1 MHDCAIGCQAAN
13 RKLARAPRPRS
24 VCERM
29 SEAPPFVHLHVR
41 SHYSLLAAPAEIG
54 GLVAAAAADGQ
65 TALALTDNGNLFG
78 AVEFFK
84 ACKDEKV
91 KPILGQTTWLA
102 GRTRSEGAGADNPTT
117 DLTLLAADNR
127 GFDNLKKM
135 SGRAWLEGFSY
146 RPRVDLDVLQEHR
159 GGVIALSGTVSS
171 QIATAILQGD
181 AATAKRTANQMRE
194 LFGAE
199 NFFFEVAET
208 GSEPQSKVTRALR
221 ALGAELGIACVATN
235 DVHYL
240 VADDWLAQDIMLC
253 IRSGKTA
260 ADPQRFRMGSHELFL
275 KSRAQM
281 AAAFGDW
288 QEPLRRTVE
297 IAERCNVSME
307 FGVYHLPVFQ
317 PDDGSPP
324 EVFFERRCREGALA
338 RYGRI
343 DERVQRRLD
352 YEIGV
357 VKKLDFISYFLIV
370 ADFIGKAK
378 SMGIPVGP
386 GRGSA
391 AGSIVAYCLGITDVC
406 PLRYALLF
414 ERFLNPGRVSMPDID
429 IDFCGER
436 RDEVIQYVREK
447 YGNDCVCQII
457 TFGTMASRGV
467 LRDVGRVLDF
477 PIADVDKLC
486 KKVPQGPG
494 ASLQQALDSDKEL
507 AEIRDSSPQHKR
519 LFDLS
524 LKLEGLARHS
534 SIHAAGVVIADRPL
548 RDYVPLAKNGE
559 DVITQWQMTELEEVG
574 LLKMDFLGLKT
585 LTILQE
591 AVRLVHEVHGVQLDL
606 GALPLDDKQTYELMA
621 RGETQGIFQ
630 LESSGMRELLTRLKP
645 DTFEDVIAVLALYR
659 PGPLGSGMVDMFVDR
674 KHGREP
680 VVYPHD
686 ATRPVLEATYG
697 VIVYQ
702 EQVMQ
707 ISNIVGGFS
716 MSEADNL
723 RKAMG
728 KKKPEVM
735 AKFKDQ
741 FIAGAKKQSYAEK
754 FAKELFETMEYFAGY
769 GFNKSHSTAYAL
781 VTYQTAWLK
790 AHYPIEFTAANL
802 TIESG
807 NSDKIKEFVDE
818 ARRAG
823 VQILPPSVDR
833 SQRYFAVEGRAI
845 RYGLG
850 AVKGVGAR
858 AADAIAAASKR
869 GGTFASL
876 DDVCARLE
884 ANVLNKAALEALVQ
898 AGAFDGLGRT
908 RAADFAA
915 VEAALRNSAKE
926 REDKKRGQKMLFA
939 PPPAA
944 ERAADGAADEWP
956 EGERLARE
964 KESLGF
970 YLSGHPFEKRGA
982 FLARIAGQTTASI
995 PSLEPGG
1002 SLRIAG
1008 MISSVRVLQIKQG
1021 KNAGQKMARFHLEDL
1036 DGQVAVTC
1044 FARTYAN
1051 VKDRIVDDAIV
1062 FLTGRLDANS
1072 EEKALLLDQLE
1083 VANDVIR
1090 REVAGLVLHLRGA
1103 LATDSNLARIHEVVQ
1118 RHKGHQHLLLDVEDG
1133 TDCYR
1138 VRADDGVRVTD
1149 ALLDDLSLLV
1159 APDNISFTRT

>member
-1 MHDCAIGCQAAN
+1 
-13 RKLARAPRPRS
+13 
-24 VCERM
+24 M
-29 SEAPPFVHLHVR
+29 SDAPPFVHLHVR
-41 SHYSLLAAPAEIG
+41 SHYSLLAAPVEVG
-54 GLVAAAAADGQ
+54 QLVAAAAADGQ
-65 TALALTDNGNLFG
+65 QALALTDNGNLFG

-84 ACKDEKV
+84 ACRDHRV
-91 KPILGQTTWLA
+91 KPIIGQTTYVA
-102 GRTRSEGAGADNPTT
+102 GRTHRDTAGADNPTH
-117 DLTLLAADNR
+117 DLTLLASSDR
-127 GFDNLKKM
+127 GLDNLKKL
-135 SGRAWLEGFSY
+135 SSRAWLEGFSY
-146 RPRVDLDVLQEHR
+146 RPRVDLELLQEHHE
-159 GGVIALSGTVSS
+159 GLIALSGTVSS
-171 QIATAILQGD
+171 QIATAVQQGD
-181 AATAKRTANQMRE
+181 LAGATATAARLRD
-194 LFGAE
+194 LFGAG
-199 NFFFEVAET
+199 NFFLEVAET
-208 GSEPQSKVTRALR
+208 GFEAQRKVTGALR
-221 ALGAELGIACVATN
+221 RIGSELGIACVATN

-240 VADDWLAQDIMLC
+240 KAEDWLAQDIMLC
-253 IRSGKTA
+253 IRSGKSV
-260 ADPQRFRMGSHELFL
+260 ADQTRFRMGSRELFL

-281 AAAFGDW
+281 AAAFDDW
-288 QEPLRRTVE
+288 PEALQATVD
-297 IAERCNVSME
+297 IAERCSVSME

-317 PDDGSPP
+317 PADGGSPDT
-324 EVFFERRCREGALA
+324 FFEHLCQEGAQR
-338 RYGRI
+338 RYGTSG
-343 DERVQRRLD
+343 DEVQQRLA

-357 VKKLDFISYFLIV
+357 IKKLGFVSYFLIV
-370 ADFIGKAK
+370 QDFIQQARR
-378 SMGIPVGP
+378 MGIPVGP

-391 AGSIVAYCLGITDVC
+391 AGSIVAYCLGITDVD

-429 IDFCGER
+429 IDFCGHR

-494 ASLQQALDSDKEL
+494 ASLQAALESDPEL
-507 AEIRDSSPQHKR
+507 KQIRDGSPQHQR
-519 LFDLS
+519 LFELS

-591 AVRLVHEVHGVQLDL
+591 GMRLVQEVRGEQIDL
-606 GALPLDDKQTYELMA
+606 STLPLDDRPTYAIMT
-621 RGETQGIFQ
+621 RGETQGVFQ

-659 PGPLGSGMVDMFVDR
+659 PGPLGSGMVDMFVRR
-674 KHGREP
+674 KHGEEP
-680 VVYPHD
+680 VVYPHAD
-686 ATRPVLEATYG
+686 LRPVLEPTYG

-707 ISNIVGGFS
+707 IANLIGGFS
-716 MSEADNL
+716 MSDADNL

-741 FIAGAKKQSYAEK
+741 FVDGAKQQNYAEK
-754 FAKELFETMEYFAGY
+754 FARELFETMEYFAGY

-790 AHYPIEFTAANL
+790 AHHPLEFTAANL
-802 TIESG
+802 TVESG

-823 VQILPPSVDR
+823 TPILVPSVNR
-833 SQRYFAVEGRAI
+833 SMRWFAVEQGSI

-850 AVKGVGAR
+850 AIKGVGAR
-858 AADAIAAASKR
+858 TADAIVDERRR
-869 GGTFASL
+869 GGDFASL
-876 DDVCARLE
+876 EDLCERLDGTL
-884 ANVLNKAALEALVQ
+884 LNKAALEAMVQ

-915 VEAALRNSAKE
+915 IEPALRASASA
-926 REDKKRGQKMLFA
+926 REDRRRGQKLLFA
-939 PPPAA
+939 APAITA
-944 ERAADGAADEWP
+944 MATTDNEATWP
-956 EGERLARE
+956 EHERLARE

-982 FLARIAGQTTASI
+982 FLCRIAGTTTAS
-995 PSLEPGG
+995 LAGVEPG
-1002 SLRIAG
+1002 SSVRIAG
-1008 MISSVRVLQIKQG
+1008 MVSSVRIVPIKNG
-1021 KNAGQKMARFHLEDL
+1021 PNAGKKMARFLLEDL
-1036 DGQVAVTC
+1036 EGQVPVTC
-1044 FARTYAN
+1044 FARAFETA
-1051 VKDRIVDDAIV
+1051 KDRIVEDAIV
-1062 FLTGRLDANS
+1062 FLSGRLDAKS
-1072 EEKALLLDQLE
+1072 EERALLLDQIEPASE
-1083 VANDVIR
+1083 VVR
-1090 REVAGLVLHLRGA
+1090 REVAGLVLHLHGS
-1103 LATDSNLARIHEVVQ
+1103 LATEANLARIDATVD
-1118 RHKGHQHLLLDVEDG
+1118 RHRGQQHLHLDVDDG
-1133 TDCYR
+1133 DDCFR
-1138 VRADDGVRVTD
+1138 VRAEAGVRVSD
-1149 ALLDDLSLLV
+1149 QLLDELALLV
-1159 APDNISFTRT
+1159 GPENMSFTRS

>member
-1 MHDCAIGCQAAN
+1 
-13 RKLARAPRPRS
+13 
-24 VCERM
+24 M
-29 SEAPPFVHLHVR
+29 SDAPPFVHLHVR
-41 SHYSLLAAPAEIG
+41 SHYSLLAAPSEVG
-54 GLVAAAAADGQ
+54 GLVAAAAEDGQ

-78 AVEFFK
+78 AVEFYK
-84 ACKDEKV
+84 ACKENKLKAIV
-91 KPILGQTTWLA
+91 GQTTYVA
-102 GRTRSEGAGADNPTT
+102 GKTNKESAGADNPTY
-117 DLTLLAADNR
+117 DLTLLAENNK
-127 GFDNLKKM
+127 GLDNLKKL

-146 RPRVDLDVLQEHR
+146 RPRADLDLLREHHA
-159 GGVIALSGTVSS
+159 GIIALSGTVSS

-181 AATAKRTANQMRE
+181 LQGARKTALQLRE
-194 LFGAE
+194 TFGKD
-199 NFFFEVAET
+199 NFFLEVAET
-208 GSEPQSKVTRALR
+208 GYEQQRKVSLALR
-221 ALGAELGIACVATN
+221 ELGAALAIPCVATN

-240 VADDWLAQDIMLC
+240 KADDWLAQDIMLC
-253 IRSGKTA
+253 IRSGKTV
-260 ADPQRFRMGSHELFL
+260 ADQQRFRMGSHELFL

-281 AAAFGDW
+281 AQAFSDW
-288 QEPLRRTVE
+288 PEALQQTVA
-297 IAERCNVSME
+297 IADRCNVSIE
-307 FGVYHLPVFQ
+307 FGVYHLPVFK
-317 PDDGSPP
+317 PDDGSAPD
-324 EVFFERRCREGALA
+324 VWFDRICKEGAIR
-338 RYGRI
+338 RYGAI
-343 DERVQRRLD
+343 NDVVQKRLD
-352 YEIGV
+352 YEIRV
-357 VKKLDFISYFLIV
+357 VKKLGFVSYFLIV
-370 ADFIGKAK
+370 QDFIDKAK

-429 IDFCGER
+429 IDFCGNR
-436 RDEVIQYVREK
+436 RDEVIQYVRQK
-447 YGNDCVCQII
+447 YGSDCVCQII

-494 ASLQQALDSDKEL
+494 ASLQAALDSDAEL
-507 AEIRDSSPQHKR
+507 KQIRESTPQHKR

-559 DVITQWQMTELEEVG
+559 DVITQWQMTDLEEVG

-591 AVRLVHEVHGVQLDL
+591 AVRLVHEVHGVQVDL
-606 GALPLDDKQTYELMA
+606 TKLPLDDKPTYALMT

-630 LESSGMRELLTRLKP
+630 LESGGMRELLTRLKP
-645 DTFEDVIAVLALYR
+645 DTFEDIIAVLALYR

-674 KHGREP
+674 KHGKEP
-680 VVYPHD
+680 VVYPHE
-686 ATRPVLEATYG
+686 ATKPVLEPTYG

-707 ISNIVGGFS
+707 ISNIIGGFS
-716 MSEADNL
+716 MAEADNL

-741 FIAGAKKQSYAEK
+741 FVAGAKAQSYGEK
-754 FAKELFETMEYFAGY
+754 FAKDLFETMEYFAGY

-781 VTYQTAWLK
+781 VTYHTAWLK
-790 AHYPIEFTAANL
+790 THYAIEFTAANL
-802 TIESG
+802 TVESS

-823 VQILPPSVDR
+823 VSILPPSVNH
-833 SQRYFAVEGRAI
+833 SQRYFGVENKAI

-850 AVKGVGAR
+850 AIKGVGTK
-858 AADAIAAASKR
+858 AADAVAAERRR
-869 GGTFASL
+869 GAGFSNL
-876 DDVCARLE
+876 EDVCERLD
-884 ANVLNKAALEALVQ
+884 ANILNKTALEAMVQ

-908 RAADFAA
+908 RAGDFAA
-915 VEAALRNSAKE
+915 VEGALRASVTA
-926 REDKKRGQKMLFA
+926 REDRRRGQKMLFA
-939 PPPAA
+939 APSFGSARPTT
-944 ERAADGAADEWP
+944 GASVGEWP
-956 EGERLARE
+956 EADRLARE

-982 FLARIAGQTTASI
+982 FLARIAGQTTSSI
-995 PSLEPGG
+995 GKVEPGN
-1002 SLRIAG
+1002 SVRLAG

-1021 KNAGQKMARFHLEDL
+1021 KNAGQKMARFQLEDRH
-1036 DGQVAVTC
+1036 GQVAVTC
-1044 FARTYAN
+1044 FARAYATM
-1051 VKDRIVDDAIV
+1051 KDRIVDDAIV

-1072 EEKALLLDQLE
+1072 EEKALLLDQLDPANE
-1083 VANDVIR
+1083 VVR
-1090 REVAGLVLHLRGA
+1090 REVAGLVLNLRGA
-1103 LATDSNLARIHEVVQ
+1103 LAVESNLLRIAEVVK
-1118 RHKGHQHLLLDVEDG
+1118 RYKGQQHLLLDVEDG
-1133 TDCYR
+1133 SDCYR
-1138 VRADDGVRVTD
+1138 VRADEGVRVTD
-1149 ALLDDLSLLV
+1149 ELLDELALLV
-1159 APDNISFTRT
+1159 GPDNMSFTRT

>member
-1 MHDCAIGCQAAN
+1 MT
-13 RKLARAPRPRS
+13 
-24 VCERM
+24 
-29 SEAPPFVHLHVR
+29 EAPPFVHLHVR
-41 SHYSLLAAPAEIG
+41 SHYSLLAAPAEVSS
-54 GLVAAAAADGQ
+54 LVAAAAEDGQ
-65 TALALTDNGNLFG
+65 PALALTDNGNLFG

-84 ACKDEKV
+84 ACKDKKI
-91 KPILGQTTWLA
+91 KPIVGQTTYVA
-102 GRTRSEGAGADNPTT
+102 GRTRHDTAGADNPTY
-117 DLTLLAADNR
+117 DLTLLAVDNQ
-127 GFDNLKKM
+127 GLDNLKKL

-146 RPRVDLDVLQEHR
+146 RPRVDLEVLGEHR
-159 GGVIALSGTVSS
+159 QGVIALSGTVSS
-171 QIATAILQGD
+171 QISTAVLQGD
-181 AATAKRTANQMRE
+181 PQGAKRAAMQLRE
-194 LFGAE
+194 LFGAD

-208 GSEPQSKVTRALR
+208 GNEQQRKVNHALR
-221 ALGAELGIACVATN
+221 AFGGELGIPCVATN

-240 VADDWLAQDIMLC
+240 KADDWLAQDIMLC
-253 IRSGKTA
+253 IRSGKTV
-260 ADPQRFRMGSHELFL
+260 ADPQRFRMGSKELFL

-281 AAAFGDW
+281 AAAFADW
-288 QEPLRRTVE
+288 PEALAQTVA
-297 IAERCNVSME
+297 IADRCSVGIE

-317 PDDGSPP
+317 PEDGSPP
-324 EVFFERRCREGALA
+324 DVWFQRICHEGALR
-338 RYGRI
+338 RYGSI
-343 DERVQRRLD
+343 DEKIQQRLD

-357 VKKLDFISYFLIV
+357 IKKLGFVSYFLIV
-370 ADFIGKAK
+370 QDFIQKAK

-391 AGSIVAYCLGITDVC
+391 AGSIVAYVLGITDVC

-429 IDFCGER
+429 IDFCGNR
-436 RDEVIQYVREK
+436 RDEVIQYVRQK

-494 ASLQQALDSDKEL
+494 ASLQAALETDAEL
-507 AEIRDSSPQHKR
+507 KAIRDSSPQHKR

-548 RDYVPLAKNGE
+548 RDYVPLAKNG
-559 DVITQWQMTELEEVG
+559 DDIITQWQMTELEEVG

-591 AVRLVHEVHGVQLDL
+591 AVRLVNEVHGVAIDL
-606 GALPLDDKQTYELMA
+606 GTLPLDDKPTYELMA

-630 LESSGMRELLTRLKP
+630 LESGGMRELLTRLKP

-659 PGPLGSGMVDMFVDR
+659 PGPLGSGMVDMFVRR
-674 KHGREP
+674 KHGEEP
-680 VVYPHD
+680 VVYPHA
-686 ATRPVLEATYG
+686 ATKPVLEPTYG

-707 ISNIVGGFS
+707 ISNIIGGFS
-716 MSEADNL
+716 MTEADNL

-741 FIAGAKKQSYAEK
+741 FVAGAKAQTYGEK

-781 VTYQTAWLK
+781 VTYHTAWLK
-790 AHYPIEFTAANL
+790 THYPVEFTAANL
-802 TIESG
+802 TVESG

-818 ARRAG
+818 ARRSG
-823 VQILPPSVDR
+823 MPILPPSVNT
-833 SQRYFAVEGRAI
+833 SQRYFSVDQKAI

-850 AVKGVGAR
+850 AIKGVGTR
-858 AADAIAAASKR
+858 AADGIAAERKR
-869 GGTFASL
+869 GGPFTSL
-876 DDVCARLE
+876 DDLCERLD
-884 ANVLNKAALEALVQ
+884 ANLLNKGALEAMTQ
-898 AGAFDGLGRT
+898 AGAFDGLGRS
-908 RAADFAA
+908 RATTFAGI
-915 VEAALRNSAKE
+915 EAALRNSAKA
-926 REDKKRGQKMLFA
+926 REDRRRGQKMLFA
-939 PPPAA
+939 PPPS
-944 ERAADGAADEWP
+944 GAAASTGPVTGEWP
-956 EGERLARE
+956 EHDRLARE

-982 FLARIAGQTTASI
+982 FLARIAGQTTASLAK
-995 PSLEPGG
+995 LEPGG
-1002 SLRIAG
+1002 TARIAG

-1021 KNAGQKMARFHLEDL
+1021 KNAGQKMARFQLEDL
-1036 DGQVAVTC
+1036 QGQVPVTC
-1044 FARTYAN
+1044 FARAYATL
-1051 VKDRIVDDAIV
+1051 KDRIIDDAIV
-1062 FLTGRLDANS
+1062 FLTGRLDSNS

-1083 VANDVIR
+1083 PAPEVVR

-1103 LATDSNLARIHEVVQ
+1103 LAGESNLQRIADIVAGF
-1118 RHKGHQHLLLDVEDG
+1118 KGSQHLLLDVEDG

-1138 VRADDGVRVTD
+1138 VRADEGVKVTD
-1149 ALLDDLSLLV
+1149 DLLDELALLV
-1159 APDNISFTRT
+1159 GPENMSFTRQ

>member
-1 MHDCAIGCQAAN
+1 MT
-13 RKLARAPRPRS
+13 
-24 VCERM
+24 
-29 SEAPPFVHLHVR
+29 EAPPFVHLHVR
-41 SHYSLLAAPAEIG
+41 SHYSLLAAPAEVSS
-54 GLVAAAAADGQ
+54 LVAAAAEDGQ
-65 TALALTDNGNLFG
+65 PALALTDNGNLFG

-84 ACKDEKV
+84 ACKDKKI
-91 KPILGQTTWLA
+91 KPIIGQTTYVA
-102 GRTRSEGAGADNPTT
+102 GRTRNDTAGADNPTY
-117 DLTLLAADNR
+117 DLTLLAVDNK
-127 GFDNLKKM
+127 GLDNLKKL

-146 RPRVDLDVLQEHR
+146 RPRVDLEVLQEHR
-159 GGVIALSGTVSS
+159 QGLIALSGTVSS
-171 QIATAILQGD
+171 QIATAVLQGD
-181 AATAKRTANQMRE
+181 PQGAKRTAMQLRE
-194 LFGAE
+194 LFGAD

-208 GSEPQSKVTRALR
+208 GYEQQRKVTQALR
-221 ALGAELGIACVATN
+221 AFGAELGIPCVATN

-240 VADDWLAQDIMLC
+240 KADDWLAQDIMLC
-253 IRSGKTA
+253 IRSGKTV
-260 ADPQRFRMGSHELFL
+260 ADPQRFRMGSKELFL
-275 KSRAQM
+275 RSRAQM
-281 AAAFGDW
+281 AEAFAGW
-288 QEPLRRTVE
+288 TEPLQQTVA
-297 IAERCNVSME
+297 IAERCSVGIE

-317 PDDGSPP
+317 PEDGSPP
-324 EVFFERRCREGALA
+324 DVWFERICKEGAIR

-343 DERVQRRLD
+343 DEAIQKRLD

-357 VKKLDFISYFLIV
+357 IKKLGFVSYFLIV
-370 ADFIGKAK
+370 QDFIQKAK

-391 AGSIVAYCLGITDVC
+391 AGSIVAYVLGITDVC

-429 IDFCGER
+429 IDFCGDR
-436 RDEVIQYVREK
+436 RDEVIQYVRKK
-447 YGNDCVCQII
+447 YGDDCVCQII

-494 ASLQQALDSDKEL
+494 ASLQAALETDAEL
-507 AEIRDSSPQHKR
+507 KAIRDSSPQHKR

-548 RDYVPLAKNGE
+548 RDYVPLAKNGD

-591 AVRLVHEVHGVQLDL
+591 AVRLVNEVHGKAIDL
-606 GALPLDDKQTYELMA
+606 GTLPLDDKPTYELMA

-630 LESSGMRELLTRLKP
+630 LESGGMRELLTRLKP

-659 PGPLGSGMVDMFVDR
+659 PGPLGSGMVDMFVRR
-674 KHGREP
+674 KHGEEP
-680 VVYPHD
+680 VEYPHA
-686 ATRPVLEATYG
+686 ATKPVLEPTYG

-707 ISNIVGGFS
+707 ISNIIGGFS
-716 MSEADNL
+716 MTEADNL

-741 FIAGAKKQSYAEK
+741 FIAGAKAQTYGEK

-781 VTYQTAWLK
+781 VTYHTAWLK
-790 AHYPIEFTAANL
+790 AHYPVEFTAANL
-802 TIESG
+802 TVESG

-818 ARRAG
+818 ARRG
-823 VQILPPSVDR
+823 GMPILPPSVNT
-833 SQRYFAVEGRAI
+833 SQRYFSVEQKAI

-850 AVKGVGAR
+850 AIKGVGAR
-858 AADAIAAASKR
+858 AADGIAAERKR
-869 GGTFASL
+869 GGPFSSL
-876 DDVCARLE
+876 DDLCERLE
-884 ANVLNKAALEALVQ
+884 ANLLNKGALEAMVQ
-898 AGAFDGLGRT
+898 AGAFDGLGRS
-908 RAADFAA
+908 RATTFAA
-915 VEAALRNSAKE
+915 IEVALRNSAKA
-926 REDKKRGQKMLFA
+926 REDRRRGQKMLFA
-939 PPPAA
+939 PPPAGEVA
-944 ERAADGAADEWP
+944 VAGPATGEWP
-956 EGERLARE
+956 EHDRLARE

-982 FLARIAGQTTASI
+982 FLARIAGQTTASLTK
-995 PSLEPGG
+995 LEPGG
-1002 SLRIAG
+1002 STRLAG

-1021 KNAGQKMARFHLEDL
+1021 KNAGQKMARFQLEDL
-1036 DGQVAVTC
+1036 HGRVPVTC
-1044 FARTYAN
+1044 FARAYATL
-1051 VKDRIVDDAIV
+1051 KDRIVDDSIV
-1062 FLTGRLDANS
+1062 FLTGRLDSNS

-1083 VANDVIR
+1083 PATEVVR
-1090 REVAGLVLHLRGA
+1090 REVAGLVIHLRGA
-1103 LATDSNLARIHEVVQ
+1103 LAGESNLQRIADIVARY
-1118 RHKGHQHLLLDVEDG
+1118 KGSQHLLLDVEDG

-1138 VRADDGVRVTD
+1138 VRADEGVKVCD
-1149 ALLDDLSLLV
+1149 DLLDEVALLV
-1159 APDNISFTRT
+1159 GPENMSFTRL

>member
-1 MHDCAIGCQAAN
+1 
-13 RKLARAPRPRS
+13 
-24 VCERM
+24 M

-41 SHYSLLAAPAEIG
+41 SHYSLLAAPSEVS
-54 GLVAAAAADGQ
+54 GLVEAAAADGQ
-65 TALALTDNGNLFG
+65 TAIALTDNGNLFG

-84 ACKDEKV
+84 ACKDKKV
-91 KPILGQTTWLA
+91 KPIVGQTTYVA
-102 GRTRSEGAGADNPTT
+102 GKSRAESAGADNPTY
-117 DLTLLAADNR
+117 DLTLLAKDNE
-127 GFDNLKKM
+127 GLDNLKKL

-146 RPRVDLDVLQEHR
+146 RPRVDLEILQAHSR
-159 GGVIALSGTVSS
+159 GIIALSGTVSS
-171 QIATAILQGD
+171 QISTQVLQGD
-181 AATAKRTANQMRE
+181 PVGAKRTANQLRE
-194 LFGAE
+194 LFGAD

-208 GSEPQSKVTRALR
+208 GYEQQQKVTRALR
-221 ALGAELGIACVATN
+221 AFGQEMGIPCVATN

-240 VADDWLAQDIMLC
+240 KAEDWLAQDIMLC
-253 IRSGKTA
+253 IRSGKTV
-260 ADPQRFRMGSHELFL
+260 ADPQRFRMGSKELFL

-281 AAAFGDW
+281 AAAFVDW
-288 QEPLRRTVE
+288 PEALANTVA
-297 IAERCNVSME
+297 IAERCNVDIE

-317 PDDGSPP
+317 PEDGTGPD
-324 EVFFERRCREGALA
+324 VFFERICTEGAIR
-338 RYGRI
+338 RYGAI
-343 DERVQRRLD
+343 DATVRQRLEF
-352 YEIGV
+352 EIGV
-357 VKKLDFISYFLIV
+357 IKKLGFVSYFLIV
-370 ADFIGKAK
+370 QDFIQKAK
-378 SMGIPVGP
+378 TMGIPVGP

-391 AGSIVAYCLGITDVC
+391 AGSIVAYVLGITDVC
-406 PLRYALLF
+406 PLKYALLF

-429 IDFCGER
+429 IDFCGNR
-436 RDEVIQYVREK
+436 RDEVIQYVRQK

-494 ASLQQALDSDKEL
+494 ASLQAALESDAEL
-507 AEIRDSSPQHKR
+507 KQIRDSSPQHKR

-591 AVRLVHEVHGVQLDL
+591 AARLVKEVHGVDVDL
-606 GALPLDDKQTYELMA
+606 GKLPLDDRPTYELIA

-674 KHGREP
+674 KHGKAKTE
-680 VVYPHD
+680 YPHE
-686 ATRPVLEATYG
+686 ATKPVLEATYG

-707 ISNIVGGFS
+707 ISAVIGGFS
-716 MSEADNL
+716 MTEADNL

-741 FIAGAKKQSYAEK
+741 FIAGAVKQGYGEK

-802 TIESG
+802 TVESG

-818 ARRAG
+818 TRRAG
-823 VQILPPSVDR
+823 VAILPPSVNH
-833 SQRYFAVEGRAI
+833 SQRYFGVEGTSI

-858 AADAIAAASKR
+858 AADSIAAERRR
-869 GGTFASL
+869 GGAFAGL
-876 DDVCARLE
+876 DELCERLD
-884 ANVLNKAALEALVQ
+884 ANVMNKTALEALVQ
-898 AGAFDGLGRT
+898 AGAFDGMGRT
-908 RAADFAA
+908 RAGDFAA
-915 VEAALRNSAKE
+915 IEGALRASVLA
-926 REDKKRGQKMLFA
+926 REDRKRGQKLLFA
-939 PPPAA
+939 APAPTA
-944 ERAADGAADEWP
+944 VAAATGTGVAEWP
-956 EGERLARE
+956 EKERLARE

-982 FLARIAGQTTASI
+982 FLARIAGQTTASLAK
-995 PSLEPGG
+995 LEPGG
-1002 SLRIAG
+1002 TTRIAG

-1021 KNAGQKMARFHLEDL
+1021 KNAGQKMARFQLEDRH
-1036 DGQVAVTC
+1036 GQVAVTC
-1044 FARTYAN
+1044 FARNYAN
-1051 VKDRIVDDAIV
+1051 LKDRIVDDAIV

-1072 EEKALLLDQLE
+1072 EEKALLLDQLDP
-1083 VANDVIR
+1083 ANEVIR
-1090 REVAGLVLHLRGA
+1090 REVAGLVVHLRGVMA
-1103 LATDSNLARIHEVVQ
+1103 AEANLERVAAVCD

-1133 TDCYR
+1133 ADCYR

-1149 ALLDDLSLLV
+1149 ELLDDLSLLV
-1159 APDNISFTRT
+1159 GPENLSFTRT

>member
-1 MHDCAIGCQAAN
+1 
-13 RKLARAPRPRS
+13 
-24 VCERM
+24 M
-29 SEAPPFVHLHVR
+29 SDAPPFVHLHVR
-41 SHYSLLAAPAEIG
+41 SHYSLLAAPAEVS
-54 GLVAAAAADGQ
+54 GLVAAAAEDGQ
-65 TALALTDNGNLFG
+65 PALALTDNGNLFG

-84 ACKDEKV
+84 ACKDKKL
-91 KPILGQTTWLA
+91 KPVIGQTTYVA
-102 GRTRSEGAGADNPTT
+102 GRTAKDTAGADNPTY
-117 DLTLLAADNR
+117 DLTLLAENDR
-127 GFDNLKKM
+127 GFDNLKKL

-146 RPRVDLDVLQEHR
+146 RPRVDLEILQQHR
-159 GGVIALSGTVSS
+159 EGLIALSGTVSS

-181 AATAKRTANQMRE
+181 PAAAKRTALQLQE
-194 LFGAE
+194 LFGPDR
-199 NFFFEVAET
+199 FFLEVAET
-208 GSEPQSKVTRALR
+208 GSEPQRKVTRALR
-221 ALGAELGIACVATN
+221 TLGQELGIPCVATN

-240 VADDWLAQDIMLC
+240 KADDWLAQDIMLC
-253 IRSGKTA
+253 IRSGKSV
-260 ADPQRFRMGSHELFL
+260 ADQQRFRMGSQQLFL
-275 KSRAQM
+275 KTRAQM
-281 AAAFGDW
+281 QAAFADW
-288 QEPLRRTVE
+288 PEALAQSVA
-297 IAERCNVSME
+297 IAERCQVGIE

-317 PDDGSPP
+317 PDDGSTPDAY
-324 EVFFERRCREGALA
+324 FERICKEGAIR
-338 RYGRI
+338 RYGGI
-343 DERVQRRLD
+343 DATVQQRLD

-357 VKKLDFISYFLIV
+357 IRKLGFVSYFLIV
-370 ADFIGKAK
+370 QDFIQKAK

-391 AGSIVAYCLGITDVC
+391 AGSIVAYVLGITDVC

-429 IDFCGER
+429 IDFCGNR
-436 RDEVIQYVREK
+436 REEVIHYVREK

-494 ASLQQALDSDKEL
+494 ASLQQALESDAEL
-507 AEIRDSSPQHKR
+507 KSIRDSSPQHKR

-548 RDYVPLAKNGE
+548 RDYVPLAKNGD

-591 AVRLVHEVHGVQLDL
+591 AVRLVQEVHGVPLDL
-606 GALPLDDKQTYELMA
+606 GKLPLDDKKTYELMA

-630 LESSGMRELLTRLKP
+630 LESGGMRELLTRLKP

-674 KHGREP
+674 KHGKVKTE
-680 VVYPHD
+680 YPHE
-686 ATRPVLEATYG
+686 ATKPVLEPTYG

-707 ISNIVGGFS
+707 ISNVIGAFS
-716 MSEADNL
+716 MTEADNL

-741 FIAGAKKQSYAEK
+741 FIAGAVKQGYGEK
-754 FAKELFETMEYFAGY
+754 FAKDLFETMEYFAGY

-790 AHYPIEFTAANL
+790 AHYPVEFTAANL
-802 TIESG
+802 TVESG

-818 ARRAG
+818 ARRSG
-823 VQILPPSVDR
+823 MPILPPSVNH
-833 SQRYFAVEGRAI
+833 SQRYFGVEKVDGRGWTI

-850 AVKGVGAR
+850 AIKGVGTR
-858 AADAIAAASKR
+858 AADAIAEERRAR
-869 GGTFASL
+869 GPFQGL
-876 DDVCARLE
+876 DDLCERLE
-884 ANVLNKAALEALVQ
+884 ANVLNKTALEAMVQ
-898 AGAFDGLGRT
+898 AGAFDSLGRS
-908 RAADFAA
+908 RASEFTAI
-915 VEAALRNSAKE
+915 EAALRNSQKA
-926 REDKKRGQKMLFA
+926 REDRRRGQKMLFA
-939 PPPAA
+939 VPAGPDTA
-944 ERAADGAADEWP
+944 GAGAAGSEWP
-956 EGERLARE
+956 EHERLARE

-982 FLARIAGQTTASI
+982 FLRRIAGQTTASLAR
-995 PSLEPGG
+995 LEPGG
-1002 SLRIAG
+1002 SVRIAG

-1021 KNAGQKMARFHLEDL
+1021 KNAGQKMARFQLEDL

-1044 FARTYAN
+1044 FARAYAN
-1051 VKDRIVDDAIV
+1051 LKDRIVDDAIV
-1062 FLTGRLDANS
+1062 FLSGRLDSNS

-1083 VANDVIR
+1083 PAAEVVR
-1090 REVAGLVLHLRGA
+1090 REVAGLVLHLSGA
-1103 LATDSNLARIHEVVQ
+1103 MASEANLERILQVVH

-1133 TDCYR
+1133 TDFYR
-1138 VRADDGVRVTD
+1138 VRADDGVKVGD
-1149 ALLDDLSLLV
+1149 DLLDELANLV
-1159 APDNISFTRT
+1159 GPENMSFTRT

>member
-1 MHDCAIGCQAAN
+1 
-13 RKLARAPRPRS
+13 
-24 VCERM
+24 M

-41 SHYSLLAAPAEIG
+41 SHYSLLAAPAEVS
-54 GLVAAAAADGQ
+54 GLVAAAAEDGQ

-78 AVEFFK
+78 AVEHFK
-84 ACKDEKV
+84 ACKDK
-91 KPILGQTTWLA
+91 KIKAILGQTTYVA
-102 GRTRSEGAGADNPTT
+102 GKTRKDTAGADNPTY
-117 DLTLLAADNR
+117 DLTLLAADNK
-127 GFDNLKKM
+127 GFDNLKKL

-146 RPRVDLDVLQEHR
+146 RPRVDLEVLHDHHD
-159 GGVIALSGTVSS
+159 GIIALSGTVTS

-181 AATAKRTANQMRE
+181 FPGARQTALQMQE
-194 LFGAE
+194 LFGRG
-199 NFFFEVAET
+199 NFFLEVAET
-208 GSEPQSKVTRALR
+208 GYEQQRKVTRALR
-221 ALGAELGIACVATN
+221 ELSASTGIPCVATN

-240 VADDWLAQDIMLC
+240 KADDWLAQDIMLC

-281 AAAFGDW
+281 AAAFADW
-288 QEPLRRTVE
+288 PEALAQTVA
-297 IAERCNVSME
+297 IAERCSVGME

-317 PDDGSPP
+317 PADGSKPDAW
-324 EVFFERRCREGALA
+324 FEKICTQGAIA
-338 RYGRI
+338 RYGKI
-343 DERVQRRLD
+343 DETIQKRLD

-357 VKKLDFISYFLIV
+357 IKKLGFVSYFLIV
-370 ADFIGKAK
+370 QDFIQKAK

-391 AGSIVAYCLGITDVC
+391 AGSIVAYALGITDVC
-406 PLRYALLF
+406 PLKYALLF
-414 ERFLNPGRVSMPDID
+414 ERFLNPARVSMPDID
-429 IDFCGER
+429 IDFCGNR

-494 ASLQQALDSDKEL
+494 ASLQQALDSDPEL
-507 AEIRDSSPQHKR
+507 KQIRESTPQHKR

-591 AVRLVHEVHGVQLDL
+591 AVRLVQEVHGAAIDL
-606 GALPLDDKQTYELMA
+606 STLPLDDKKTYELMA

-674 KHGREP
+674 KHGKEKT
-680 VVYPHD
+680 VYPHE
-686 ATRPVLEATYG
+686 ATKPVLEPTYG

-707 ISNIVGGFS
+707 ISAIIGGFS

-741 FIAGAKKQSYAEK
+741 FVAGAQKQGYGEK
-754 FAKELFETMEYFAGY
+754 FAKDLFETMEYFAGY

-781 VTYQTAWLK
+781 VTYHTAWLK
-790 AHYPIEFTAANL
+790 AHYPVEFTAANL
-802 TIESG
+802 TVESG

-823 VQILPPSVDR
+823 MAILPPSVNR
-833 SQRYFAVEGRAI
+833 SQRYFGVEKGVI

-850 AVKGVGAR
+850 AIKGVGAR
-858 AADAIAAASKR
+858 AADAVAAEQKR
-869 GGTFASL
+869 GGDYSSL
-876 DDVCARLE
+876 DDLCERIDG
-884 ANVLNKAALEALVQ
+884 NVTNKIALEAMVQ

-908 RAADFAA
+908 RAGDFAA
-915 VEAALRNSAKE
+915 IESAMRASVTA

-939 PPPAA
+939 APPVTK
-944 ERAADGAADEWP
+944 GATANAGAPEWP
-956 EGERLARE
+956 EADRLARE

-982 FLARIAGQTTASI
+982 FLARLAGQTTASI
-995 PSLEPGG
+995 GKLEPGG
-1002 SLRIAG
+1002 SLRLAG

-1021 KNAGQKMARFHLEDL
+1021 KNAGQKMARFQLEDL
-1036 DGQVAVTC
+1036 HGQVAVTC

-1051 VKDRIVDDAIV
+1051 VKDRIIDDAIV
-1062 FLTGRLDANS
+1062 FLTGRLDKNS
-1072 EEKALLLDQLE
+1072 EEQALLLDQLE
-1083 VANDVIR
+1083 PASEVIR
-1090 REVAGLVLHLRGA
+1090 RDVAGLVLHLRGP
-1103 LATDSNLARIHEVVQ
+1103 LASEASLQRILDVVQ
-1118 RHKGHQHLLLDVEDG
+1118 KHKGQQHLFLDVEDG

-1138 VRADDGVRVTD
+1138 VRADDGVKMSD
-1149 ALLDDLSLLV
+1149 ALLDEVALLV
-1159 APDNISFTRT
+1159 GPDNMSFTRS

>member
-1 MHDCAIGCQAAN
+1 
-13 RKLARAPRPRS
+13 
-24 VCERM
+24 M

-41 SHYSLLAAPAEIG
+41 SHYSLLAAPSEVS
-54 GLVAAAAADGQ
+54 GLVEAAAADGQ

-84 ACKDEKV
+84 ACKDKKV
-91 KPILGQTTWLA
+91 KPIVGQTTYVA
-102 GRTRSEGAGADNPTT
+102 GKTRGESAGADNPTY
-117 DLTLLAADNR
+117 DLTLLAKDNE
-127 GFDNLKKM
+127 GLDNLKKL

-146 RPRVDLDVLQEHR
+146 RPRVDLEILQAHSR
-159 GGVIALSGTVSS
+159 GIIALSGTVSS
-171 QIATAILQGD
+171 QISTQVLQGD
-181 AATAKRTANQMRE
+181 PVGAKRTANQLRE
-194 LFGAE
+194 LFGAD

-208 GSEPQSKVTRALR
+208 GYEQQQKVTRALR
-221 ALGAELGIACVATN
+221 AFGQELGIPCVATN

-240 VADDWLAQDIMLC
+240 KAEDWLAQDIMLC
-253 IRSGKTA
+253 IRSGKTV
-260 ADPQRFRMGSHELFL
+260 ADPQRFRMGSKELFL

-281 AAAFGDW
+281 AAAFVDW
-288 QEPLRRTVE
+288 PEALANTVA
-297 IAERCNVSME
+297 IAERCNVDIE

-317 PDDGSPP
+317 PEDGTGPDA
-324 EVFFERRCREGALA
+324 FFERICTEGAIR
-338 RYGRI
+338 RYGAI
-343 DERVQRRLD
+343 DATVRQRLEF
-352 YEIGV
+352 EIGV
-357 VKKLDFISYFLIV
+357 IKKLGFVSYFLIV
-370 ADFIGKAK
+370 QDFIQKAK
-378 SMGIPVGP
+378 TMGIPVGP

-391 AGSIVAYCLGITDVC
+391 AGSIVAYVLGITDVC
-406 PLRYALLF
+406 PLKYALLF

-429 IDFCGER
+429 IDFCGNR
-436 RDEVIQYVREK
+436 RDEVIQYVRQK

-494 ASLQQALDSDKEL
+494 ASLQAALESDAEL
-507 AEIRDSSPQHKR
+507 KQIRDSSPQHKR

-591 AVRLVHEVHGVQLDL
+591 AARLVKEVHGVDVDL
-606 GALPLDDKQTYELMA
+606 GKLPLDDRPTYELIA

-674 KHGREP
+674 KHGKAKTE
-680 VVYPHD
+680 YPHE
-686 ATRPVLEATYG
+686 ATKPVLEATYG

-707 ISNIVGGFS
+707 ISAVIGGFS
-716 MSEADNL
+716 MTEADNL

-741 FIAGAKKQSYAEK
+741 FIAGAVKQGYGEK

-802 TIESG
+802 TVESG

-818 ARRAG
+818 TRRAG
-823 VQILPPSVDR
+823 VAILPPSVNH
-833 SQRYFAVEGRAI
+833 SQRYFGVEGKQGDRLRPRRGVGRGRA
-845 RYGLG
+845 RRRQHRRRAQARRRVRGPRRTVRAARRQRDEQDRARGAGAGRRLRRHGPHARRRLRRDRGRPARLG
-850 AVKGVGAR
+850 AGARGPQARPKAAVRRARADGRGGGDRDRRRRMAREGTARAREGVARLLPVRPPVREARRLPRPHRRADDRVAGQAGAGRHDAHRRHDQLGAR
-858 AADAIAAASKR
+858 AADQAGQERRPEDGALPARGPPRPGRRHLLRAQLRQPEGPHRRRRDRVPDRAARRQQRGEGAAARPAGSGQR
-869 GGTFASL
+869 GHP
-876 DDVCARLE
+876 ARGRRPR
-884 ANVLNKAALEALVQ
+884 
-898 AGAFDGLGRT
+898 GAPARRHGRRSEP
-908 RAADFAA
+908 RARRRR
-915 VEAALRNSAKE
+915 LRPPQGPSA
-926 REDKKRGQKMLFA
+926 
-939 PPPAA
+939 PAA
-944 ERAADGAADEWP
+944 RRRRRRRLLPRA
-956 EGERLARE
+956 R
-964 KESLGF
+964 
-970 YLSGHPFEKRGA
+970 
-982 FLARIAGQTTASI
+982 
-995 PSLEPGG
+995 
-1002 SLRIAG
+1002 
-1008 MISSVRVLQIKQG
+1008 
-1021 KNAGQKMARFHLEDL
+1021 
-1036 DGQVAVTC
+1036 
-1044 FARTYAN
+1044 
-1051 VKDRIVDDAIV
+1051 
-1062 FLTGRLDANS
+1062 
-1072 EEKALLLDQLE
+1072 
-1083 VANDVIR
+1083 
-1090 REVAGLVLHLRGA
+1090 
-1103 LATDSNLARIHEVVQ
+1103 
-1118 RHKGHQHLLLDVEDG
+1118 
-1133 TDCYR
+1133 
-1138 VRADDGVRVTD
+1138 
-1149 ALLDDLSLLV
+1149 
-1159 APDNISFTRT
+1159 